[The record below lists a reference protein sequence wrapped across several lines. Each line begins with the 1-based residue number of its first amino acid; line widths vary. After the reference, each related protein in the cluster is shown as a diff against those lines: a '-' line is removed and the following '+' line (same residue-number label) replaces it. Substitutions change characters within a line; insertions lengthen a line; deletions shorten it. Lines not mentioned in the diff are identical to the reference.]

1 MATKTP
7 PVVNDAFTLTQQAL
21 SLVRQI
27 VAATGWAK
35 TIDEIYRGGQL
46 LAEVLPE
53 LDPTD
58 WVKTPPE
65 VAAMKPTAREA
76 YQRRDRE
83 WVNKRVSIP
92 LTSKQIET
100 IKTAFNHVASTGA
113 LGPSPY
119 LTEVITTL
127 GLVKLDE

>member
-7 PVVNDAFTLTQQAL
+7 IDTVTVTQQAL
-21 SLVRQI
+21 SLIRQI

-46 LAEVLPE
+46 LSDVLPE

-58 WVKTPPE
+58 WAKTPPE
-65 VAAMKPTAREA
+65 VAAMKPAAREA
-76 YQRRDRE
+76 YQKRDRE
-83 WVNKRVSIP
+83 WVNKKIVLP
-92 LTSKQIET
+92 LSTKQIES

-119 LTEVITTL
+119 LTEVIVAL
-127 GLVKLDE
+127 GLVKTDE